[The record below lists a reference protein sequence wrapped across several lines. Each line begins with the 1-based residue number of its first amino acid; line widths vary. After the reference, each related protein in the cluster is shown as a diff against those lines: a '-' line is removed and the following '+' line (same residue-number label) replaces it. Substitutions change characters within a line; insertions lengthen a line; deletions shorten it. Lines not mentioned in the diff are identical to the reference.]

1 MGPAAPAA
9 VMTPVCGG
17 WVLPGLAATGAAV
30 VPCMANAASTAASN
44 RDDTLLDV
52 MLSTLEGV
60 TCVEQA

>member
-1 MGPAAPAA
+1 
-9 VMTPVCGG
+9 
-17 WVLPGLAATGAAV
+17 
-30 VPCMANAASTAASN
+30 MANAASTAASN